1 MLSLDQ
7 CFDDITNLAQEGEL
21 IDGADNMVAQLN
33 SQCSVISALKRSFG
47 EFLNRTNYLQ
57 SYVQGKQ
64 QDLQSMKEALS
75 YTEKE
80 L

>member
-1 MLSLDQ
+1 
-7 CFDDITNLAQEGEL
+7 
-21 IDGADNMVAQLN
+21 MVAQLN

>member
-7 CFDDITNLAQEGEL
+7 CFEDITNLAQEAEL
-21 IDGADNMVAQLN
+21 IEGAGNMVAQLN
-33 SQCSVISALKRSFG
+33 SQSSVISALKHSFG

-57 SYVQGKQ
+57 SYVSGKQ
-64 QDLQSMKEALS
+64 QDLKSMKQALS
-75 YTEKE
+75 ITEND